1 VLVSCGHRGVVNS
14 VNRAMEV
21 SGIKKVHAVAG
32 GLHLAPYKEDYVR
45 ETVAAL
51 KAINPDC
58 VIPMHCSGEAFIDIV
73 RQEMPDKFIRSY
85 NGSRY
90 IFGA

>member
-1 VLVSCGHRGVVNS
+1 LR
-14 VNRAMEV
+14 
-21 SGIKKVHAVAG
+21 KD
-32 GLHLAPYKEDYVR
+32 DYVR

-51 KAINPDC
+51 KATNPDC
-58 VIPMHCSGEAFIDIV
+58 VIPMHCTGEAFIDIV

-85 NGSRY
+85 TGSRY